1 MSFVYSN
8 HTSASTA
15 ISMQG
20 GLKNKLPKQP
30 FDKYS
35 VNFFSSGAKPILGQN
50 CMIPSKTESLTLC
63 QNMIETIINVYL
75 SVSWNDS

>member
-20 GLKNKLPKQP
+20 GLKNKLSKQP
-30 FDKYS
+30 FDS
-35 VNFFSSGAKPILGQN
+35 VHFLSSGAKPILGPN
-50 CMIPSKTESLTLC
+50 CMIPFKTESLTLC